1 MSKAG
6 RLGTRIWRQS
16 RARAPAAGSA
26 HPHNPD
32 AANEGQSSIA
42 SRSTVVSAKGTC
54 LSGQSSGKQERWG
67 LGAAA
72 AAKGT
77 VLLSQLPSPDRYR
90 DQRAGRAAR
99 GCGVAA
105 AVLLRWLLEIS
116 PFAADAGRGGV
127 AQPAA
132 GLTGCPCVLG
142 RGISVTRI
150 RTLMARHT
158 TGLPPPLADS
168 TASAAAFRRAGRQLP
183 LSGIKI
189 LGPGLICVRPE
200 FTAALIRIH
209 IDP

>member
-1 MSKAG
+1 MPQRPIFRKTGAPGPWRGGCGEGHCLSQSIAI
-6 RLGTRIWRQS
+6 TRWISRPTGGP
-16 RARAPAAGSA
+16 RAR
-26 HPHNPD
+26 
-32 AANEGQSSIA
+32 
-42 SRSTVVSAKGTC
+42 
-54 LSGQSSGKQERWG
+54 
-67 LGAAA
+67 
-72 AAKGT
+72 
-77 VLLSQLPSPDRYR
+77 
-90 DQRAGRAAR
+90 GR
-99 GCGVAA
+99 GVAA

-158 TGLPPPLADS
+158 TCTGLPPPLADS

-189 LGPGLICVRPE
+189 LGPALICVRPE

>member
-1 MSKAG
+1 M
-6 RLGTRIWRQS
+6 RPT
-16 RARAPAAGSA
+16 RARARSRAAARWFRQRA
-26 HPHNPD
+26 HAS
-32 AANEGQSSIA
+32 AANLPENRSAGALARRLRRRALSFSVNCHHPIDIA
-42 SRSTVVSAKGTC
+42 TNR
-54 LSGQSSGKQERWG
+54 
-67 LGAAA
+67 
-72 AAKGT
+72 
-77 VLLSQLPSPDRYR
+77 
-90 DQRAGRAAR
+90 RAAR
-99 GCGVAA
+99 GRGVAA

-189 LGPGLICVRPE
+189 LGPALICVRPE
-200 FTAALIRIH
+200 FAAALIRIH

>member
-1 MSKAG
+1 MRRTGRSGLSKAG

-90 DQRAGRAAR
+90 DQREGRAR
-99 GCGVAA
+99 PRRGGCGAPALVAGNIPLRRRWGARRCRPAGCRAYRMPVRAWARNFRDADPDVNGTTYHRA
-105 AVLLRWLLEIS
+105 A
-116 PFAADAGRGGV
+116 
-127 AQPAA
+127 
-132 GLTGCPCVLG
+132 
-142 RGISVTRI
+142 
-150 RTLMARHT
+150 T
-158 TGLPPPLADS
+158 TPS
-168 TASAAAFRRAGRQLP
+168 
-183 LSGIKI
+183 
-189 LGPGLICVRPE
+189 
-200 FTAALIRIH
+200 
-209 IDP
+209 

>member
-1 MSKAG
+1 M
-6 RLGTRIWRQS
+6 RPT
-16 RARAPAAGSA
+16 RARARSRAAARWFRQRA
-26 HPHNPD
+26 HAS
-32 AANEGQSSIA
+32 AANLPENRRAPAWALARRLRRRALSFSVNCHHPIDIA
-42 SRSTVVSAKGTC
+42 TNR
-54 LSGQSSGKQERWG
+54 
-67 LGAAA
+67 
-72 AAKGT
+72 
-77 VLLSQLPSPDRYR
+77 
-90 DQRAGRAAR
+90 RAAR
-99 GCGVAA
+99 GRGVAA

-189 LGPGLICVRPE
+189 LGPALICVRPE
-200 FTAALIRIH
+200 FTAALIH

>member
-1 MSKAG
+1 MF
-6 RLGTRIWRQS
+6 
-16 RARAPAAGSA
+16 
-26 HPHNPD
+26 
-32 AANEGQSSIA
+32 GQ
-42 SRSTVVSAKGTC
+42 
-54 LSGQSSGKQERWG
+54 LEFG
-67 LGAAA
+67 LT
-72 AAKGT
+72 GT
-77 VLLSQLPSPDRYR
+77 VLGLTFWPWPNKGKFEATGA
-90 DQRAGRAAR
+90 AGFK
-99 GCGVAA
+99 
-105 AVLLRWLLEIS
+105 LKIS

-150 RTLMARHT
+150 RTLMARRRHT

-189 LGPGLICVRPE
+189 LGPALICVRPE
-200 FTAALIRIH
+200 FTCTAALIRIH

>member
-1 MSKAG
+1 MPQRPIFRKTGA
-6 RLGTRIWRQS
+6 LGPWR
-16 RARAPAAGSA
+16 GGCG
-26 HPHNPD
+26 
-32 AANEGQSSIA
+32 EGHCPSQSIA
-42 SRSTVVSAKGTC
+42 ITRSISRPTG
-54 LSGQSSGKQERWG
+54 GPR
-67 LGAAA
+67 AAA
-72 AAKGT
+72 AWRLRCSCVGCWRYP
-77 VLLSQLPSPDRYR
+77 PSPQILSR
-90 DQRAGRAAR
+90 
-99 GCGVAA
+99 
-105 AVLLRWLLEIS
+105 S
-116 PFAADAGRGGV
+116 FAGRGGV

-150 RTLMARHT
+150 RTLMARRRHT

-189 LGPGLICVRPE
+189 LGPALICVRPE

>member
-1 MSKAG
+1 MPQRPIFRKTGA
-6 RLGTRIWRQS
+6 LGPWR
-16 RARAPAAGSA
+16 GGCG
-26 HPHNPD
+26 
-32 AANEGQSSIA
+32 EGHCPSQSIA
-42 SRSTVVSAKGTC
+42 ITRSISRPTG
-54 LSGQSSGKQERWG
+54 GPR
-67 LGAAA
+67 AAA
-72 AAKGT
+72 AWR
-77 VLLSQLPSPDRYR
+77 LR
-90 DQRAGRAAR
+90 
-99 GCGVAA
+99 

-116 PFAADAGRGGV
+116 PFAADAGRGGA

-150 RTLMARHT
+150 RTLMARRRHT

-189 LGPGLICVRPE
+189 LGPALICVRPE

>member
-1 MSKAG
+1 M
-6 RLGTRIWRQS
+6 RPT
-16 RARAPAAGSA
+16 RARARSRAAARWFRQRA
-26 HPHNPD
+26 HAS
-32 AANEGQSSIA
+32 AANLPENRSAGALARRLRRRALSFSVNCHHPIDIA
-42 SRSTVVSAKGTC
+42 TNG
-54 LSGQSSGKQERWG
+54 
-67 LGAAA
+67 
-72 AAKGT
+72 
-77 VLLSQLPSPDRYR
+77 
-90 DQRAGRAAR
+90 RAGAAR
-99 GCGVAA
+99 GRGVAA

-189 LGPGLICVRPE
+189 LGPALICVRPE
-200 FTAALIRIH
+200 FAAALIRIH

>member
-1 MSKAG
+1 M
-6 RLGTRIWRQS
+6 RPT
-16 RARAPAAGSA
+16 RARARSRAAARWFRQRA
-26 HPHNPD
+26 HAS
-32 AANEGQSSIA
+32 AANLPENRSAGALARRLRRRALSFSVNCHHPIDIA
-42 SRSTVVSAKGTC
+42 TNR
-54 LSGQSSGKQERWG
+54 
-67 LGAAA
+67 
-72 AAKGT
+72 
-77 VLLSQLPSPDRYR
+77 
-90 DQRAGRAAR
+90 RAAR
-99 GCGVAA
+99 GRRRGVAA

-150 RTLMARHT
+150 RTLMARRRHT

-189 LGPGLICVRPE
+189 LGPGLISVRPE

>member
-1 MSKAG
+1 M
-6 RLGTRIWRQS
+6 RPT
-16 RARAPAAGSA
+16 RARARSRAAARWFRQRA
-26 HPHNPD
+26 HAS
-32 AANEGQSSIA
+32 AANLPENRSAGALARRLRRRALSFSVNCHHPIDIA
-42 SRSTVVSAKGTC
+42 TN
-54 LSGQSSGKQERWG
+54 
-67 LGAAA
+67 
-72 AAKGT
+72 
-77 VLLSQLPSPDRYR
+77 
-90 DQRAGRAAR
+90 GRAAR
-99 GCGVAA
+99 GRGVAA

-189 LGPGLICVRPE
+189 LGPALICVRPE
-200 FTAALIRIH
+200 FTCTAALIRIH